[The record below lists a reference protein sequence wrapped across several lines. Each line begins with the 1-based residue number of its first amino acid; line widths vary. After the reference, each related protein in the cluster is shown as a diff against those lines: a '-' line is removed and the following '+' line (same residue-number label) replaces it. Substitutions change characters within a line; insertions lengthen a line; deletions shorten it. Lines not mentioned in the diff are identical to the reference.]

1 MATTSPQ
8 MAWRVLCG
16 LILLLASP
24 LALAKTCTDT
34 VDTTSPVLSNGFAFN
49 LSNTRDN
56 PSQITS
62 TNVAGLSLAVSDAA
76 TGGVQEKRGAP
87 AVTQQAVFYSDGLNL
102 MAMNR
107 LSGCIYWTH
116 TIPYWTTP
124 LVGSNAVRS
133 SAVYYLNEGAS
144 KPALVLAGDF
154 YGNMYAVNAAT
165 GVLVWSR
172 FLGDDL
178 QHDFITGAPQF
189 YGGKLFVPI
198 ASKQVL
204 SNVFELEDICCTSH
218 GMVVAIDPYTGA
230 TLWTYQTVPSAVYQA
245 SEYKFAPN
253 GGSVW
258 GTPAVDPARNAL
270 YIGTGQ
276 NYTPP
281 TTDHS
286 DSIIALDMDTGREK
300 WAFQGTAGDA
310 YNVSCYFTNTLVLDR
325 NCVPPVGW
333 DFDFGAPPI
342 LVQLPNGQQAVVA
355 GAKNGVVYSLDPDTG
370 ALNWQRRIGA
380 GGTLGGVHWGMAAD
394 ATRVYAAV
402 SDVTSDKATAL
413 AGFKLL
419 GITSAIT
426 QVPNATPGIYALDL
440 LSGMVVWYV
449 RPQHTYQGASYD
461 SIYSAA
467 LSLSNDVLFAG
478 SLDGTI
484 KAFRTSDGTELWSYD
499 TAQSYTDS
507 NGNSG
512 NGGTIDS
519 VGGVP
524 AGGDLLVN
532 SGYNTFGN
540 SNALQS
546 GPGNMLLIFRL
557 PAN

>member
-1 MATTSPQ
+1 MAKTWPQ
-8 MAWRVLCG
+8 AAWLALCG
-16 LILLLASP
+16 VILLLASP
-24 LALAKTCTDT
+24 LAAATTCTDT

-62 TNVAGLSLAVSDAA
+62 TNVAGLALAVSNAA
-76 TGGVQEKRGAP
+76 TGGVKEKRGAP
-87 AVTQQAVFYSDGLNL
+87 AVTQQAVFFSDGLQIV
-102 MAMNR
+102 AMNR

-133 SAVYYLNEGAS
+133 SAVYYLNEGAPN
-144 KPALVLAGDF
+144 PALVLAGDY
-154 YGNMYAVNAAT
+154 YGNFYAVEVTT
-165 GVLVWSR
+165 GKLVWSR
-172 FLGDDL
+172 FVGADR
-178 QHDFITGAPQF
+178 QQNFITGAPQF
-189 YGGKLFVPI
+189 FDGKLFVPI

-204 SNVFELEDICCTSH
+204 SNVFEPEDICCTSH

-230 TLWTYQTVPSAVYQA
+230 TLWSYQTAPDATYDA
-245 SEYKFAPN
+245 TERKYAPN
-253 GGSVW
+253 GASVW
-258 GTPAVDPARNAL
+258 GTPAVDPVRHTL

-286 DSIIALDMDTGREK
+286 DSIIALDTDTGTEK
-300 WAFQGTAGDA
+300 WVFQATAGDA
-310 YNVSCYFTNTLVLDR
+310 YNVSCYFTGDPLLDR

-342 LVQLPNGQQAVVA
+342 LVQLSTGQEAVIA

-370 ALNWQRRIGA
+370 ALNWQRRVGA

-402 SDVTSDKATAL
+402 SDATTDKASAL
-413 AGFKLL
+413 AGAKLL

-426 QVPNATPGIYALDL
+426 QVPNATPGLYALDL
-440 LSGMVVWYV
+440 LSGTVIWYV
-449 RPQHTYQGASYD
+449 RPQHVYQGASYD

-499 TAQSYTDS
+499 TAQDYTDS
-507 NGNSG
+507 NGNKG

-532 SGYNTFGN
+532 SGYDTFGD
-540 SNALQS
+540 SNALQA
-546 GPGNMLLIFRL
+546 GPGNMLLVFRL
-557 PAN
+557 PGS